1 MWEVLVRDFK
11 SWRKVRSVWPDAGIK
26 TMPFFILMAPKV
38 SKVAFYSK
46 VTYFKIAQKVSK
58 YLGHFNEK
66 ICCYNFR
73 TSPNLVTLG
82 PILFLGKLA
91 VQSRVRILRWGGGK
105 GNVREVPK
113 VFSHVVVVVVCA
125 FITDVVSREEKR
137 EGEREREREREREWR
152 QSLPW
157 NKHSDGWK
165 RTANTSKNKSSIQF
179 NSLELSGST

>member
-1 MWEVLVRDFK
+1 
-11 SWRKVRSVWPDAGIK
+11 
-26 TMPFFILMAPKV
+26 MPFFILMAPKV

-137 EGEREREREREREWR
+137 EGERERE
-152 QSLPW
+152 
-157 NKHSDGWK
+157 SDDNRCLETNTLMVESEQ
-165 RTANTSKNKSSIQF
+165 RTHQKINLRF
-179 NSLELSGST
+179 NSTLSSYQVQLRSRPSSSSWSPAKPYWLA